1 MLETKKKKISLK
13 NLDTIFFD
21 FDGVLTDNKVYINQQ
36 GEEMVQCNRADGLA
50 FEVIKKLK
58 INCFILST
66 EKSDIVLTRAKK
78 LKISAFNNLSD
89 KFLKVEE
96 LAKLKNFSIS
106 RSLYIGNDLND
117 YKAMNLCGY
126 SACPSDSHK
135 NVKGIASHL
144 LKSKG
149 GQGVAREV
157 VEDVLGLNLDEILF

>member
-66 EKSDIVLTRAKK
+66 ENSDIVLTRAKK

-89 KFLKVEE
+89 KFLK
-96 LAKLKNFSIS
+96 
-106 RSLYIGNDLND
+106 
-117 YKAMNLCGY
+117 
-126 SACPSDSHK
+126 
-135 NVKGIASHL
+135 
-144 LKSKG
+144 
-149 GQGVAREV
+149 
-157 VEDVLGLNLDEILF
+157 

>member
-1 MLETKKKKISLK
+1 MSKNKNKRIPLK
-13 NLDTIFFD
+13 NLEAIFFD
-21 FDGVLTDNKVYINQQ
+21 FDGVLTDNRVYINQQ

-50 FEVIKKLK
+50 FDALRKLK

-66 EKSDIVLTRAKK
+66 EKSDIVLNRAKK
-78 LKISAFNNLSD
+78 LKVSAFNNLSN
-89 KFLKVEE
+89 KLIKVEE

-117 YKAMNLCGY
+117 YKVMNSCGY

-157 VEDVLGLNLDEILF
+157 VEDILGLNLDEILF